1 MGFSGVVILLL
12 LCGCSMVAPE
22 GAESCVYKEVGDS
35 YTIVLSGKK
44 INTSVEIEWKR
55 GDEVIYKKKKES
67 IVDNNINYSVDDYG
81 SLTIKKLEL
90 GNDYVYK
97 GELFNKDGQ
106 QLKENKTNVCVKPK
120 CPVPTIEYNCSSM
133 SVILTCVV
141 RPAKDLTFQ
150 WFKDSEDKKHKEN
163 TLTLKTVKEKD
174 KGKYS
179 CSVSNGARNRNS
191 SNISIDSNTCIE
203 ANPGLTIP
211 SELFGFSFWPMVA
224 ILSGGG
230 FLVLLLLIV
239 LTVSC
244 IKSHRRKKQW
254 PKDIQELTL
263 ADLNYNT
270 TSRARDQRGKSS
282 ALGQPVPLVPDERNF
297 YQNPEGDEPP
307 PPASRPKA
315 RTRPRPPPPPED
327 DEEAPPLPQPRKKA
341 PRTPRS

>member
-1 MGFSGVVILLL
+1 MVKLVSCMVKKYGDA
-12 LCGCSMVAPE
+12 CS
-22 GAESCVYKEVGDS
+22 ESCVYKEVGDS

-106 QLKENKTNVCVKPK
+106 QLKENKTNVC
-120 CPVPTIEYNCSSM
+120 SSFLPLFLCM

-191 SNISIDSNTCIE
+191 SNISIDSNTW
-203 ANPGLTIP
+203 LTIP

-254 PKDIQELTL
+254 PK
-263 ADLNYNT
+263 
-270 TSRARDQRGKSS
+270 G
-282 ALGQPVPLVPDERNF
+282 V
-297 YQNPEGDEPP
+297 
-307 PPASRPKA
+307 
-315 RTRPRPPPPPED
+315 
-327 DEEAPPLPQPRKKA
+327 
-341 PRTPRS
+341 